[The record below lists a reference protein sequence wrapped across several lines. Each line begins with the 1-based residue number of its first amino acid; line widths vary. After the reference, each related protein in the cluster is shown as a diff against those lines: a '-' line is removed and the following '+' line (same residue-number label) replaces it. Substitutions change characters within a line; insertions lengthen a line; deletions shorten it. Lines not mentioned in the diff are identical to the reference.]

1 MGRGQWG
8 NELECQGMSKTN
20 DKGRGCKD
28 RRFTTG
34 RRMGNAL
41 FWGRDINSSAC
52 SEKRIVTVH
61 TGVNSNL
68 FATLHLYR
76 IVLG

>member
-1 MGRGQWG
+1 MLKMNQNTRSAGSCPAAKMGRGQWG

-34 RRMGNAL
+34 RCMGNAL
-41 FWGRDINSSAC
+41 SWGRDINSSAC
-52 SEKRIVTVH
+52 SEKRLTAE
-61 TGVNSNL
+61 S
-68 FATLHLYR
+68 
-76 IVLG
+76 